1 MRHGLQS
8 TWLLGSMHGLT
19 DWCMEHARLQV
30 KVLMV
35 ELDGTSKEKDAAVV
49 ELLERAA
56 FAAVQRTGTDDI
68 ISINTVFVHQTAW
81 PHLRAAPG
89 VRWLGPTQ

>member
-1 MRHGLQS
+1 
-8 TWLLGSMHGLT
+8 
-19 DWCMEHARLQV
+19 MEHAHLQV

-35 ELDGTSKEKDAAVV
+35 ELNGTNKEKDATVV
-49 ELLERAA
+49 ELLESAG
-56 FAAVQRTGTDDI
+56 FMAVQRTGTDDDI

>member
-1 MRHGLQS
+1 MG
-8 TWLLGSMHGLT
+8 
-19 DWCMEHARLQV
+19 HARLQV

-35 ELDGTSKEKDAAVV
+35 ELNGTNKEKDAAVV
-49 ELLERAA
+49 ALLERAG
-56 FAAVQRTGTDDI
+56 FTAVQRTGPDDI
-68 ISINTVFVHQTAW
+68 VKINTVFVHQTAW